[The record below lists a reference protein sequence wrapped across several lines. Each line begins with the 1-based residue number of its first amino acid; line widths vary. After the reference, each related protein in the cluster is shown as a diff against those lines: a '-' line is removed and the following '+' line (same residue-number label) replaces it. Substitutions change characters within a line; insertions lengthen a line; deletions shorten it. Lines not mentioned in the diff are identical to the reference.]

1 MPHEKKP
8 VWHVVREHAIH
19 YVIGGVFLSLTGFAP
34 EEWLARAANGLRL
47 PQDVLH
53 LGATGI
59 DPRMVTLIGGMG
71 LIGFGLLRRQRP
83 PLPAAAPATG
93 PPAETAA
100 PSAEARPDASA
111 PATDERAALALPN
124 KPSIAVLPFTNL
136 SGDPDQ
142 EYFSEGVVED
152 IITALSRASWLFVIA
167 RNSSFTYK
175 GRAVDVKQV
184 GRELGVRYVLE
195 GSVRK
200 AGGRVRITGQ
210 LIDATT
216 GAHLWADNFD
226 GMTEDVFQLQDSVT
240 ASVAGAIEPRLQRA
254 EIERA
259 LHKPTQNLDAYDYYL
274 RGLAAFH
281 RATAE
286 SVAEALELFNK
297 AVGLDPGYGAAY
309 GMAAWCF
316 GFRKSFGLLAAY
328 DSEIAEGVRLARLA
342 VSVGRD
348 DAMALWTGGHALAF
362 LGGELD
368 AGMQMIERACGLN
381 PNLASAW
388 MVAGW
393 TRVYRGEFAPAIAA
407 FERSLRLSPLDPFL
421 YVVQGGIACAHFLER
436 RYDDALAW
444 AEQSLNEQP
453 SWFSAARLRIAVLA
467 LSGRTEAARRA
478 WAELDRVQPGIRLAD
493 VDRWMPPFRRPE
505 DTALYSQGL
514 REAGVPE

>member
-1 MPHEKKP
+1 MADEKKP
-8 VWHVVREHAIH
+8 VWHVVREHALH

-34 EEWLARAANGLRL
+34 EEWLARAADGLRL
-47 PQDVLH
+47 PQEALH

-71 LIGFGLLRRQRP
+71 LIGFGLLRRQRH
-83 PLPAAAPATG
+83 PLPAAAAPEQPAK
-93 PPAETAA
+93 AA
-100 PSAEARPDASA
+100 PAPAAARPDPPA
-111 PATDERAALALPN
+111 PAADEPAALPLPN

-142 EYFSEGVVED
+142 EYFSDGVVED

-210 LIDATT
+210 LIDATA

-226 GMTEDVFQLQDSVT
+226 GTMEDVFDLQDRVT

-259 LHKPTQNLDAYDYYL
+259 LHKPTQSLDAYDYYL
-274 RGLAAFH
+274 RGIAAFH
-281 RATAE
+281 LWTGE
-286 SVAEALELFNK
+286 STSQALALFTK
-297 AVGLDPGYGAAY
+297 ALALDPGYGAAY
-309 GMAAWCF
+309 GMAAWIFC
-316 GFRKSFGLLAAY
+316 FRKSNRLLVAHEA
-328 DSEIAEGVRLARLA
+328 EVAEGVRLARLA

-348 DAMALWTGGHALAF
+348 DAMALWTGGHALAY

-368 AGMQMIERACGLN
+368 AGMQLIERACGLN

-393 TRVYRGEFAPAIAA
+393 TRVYRGESAPAIAA
-407 FERSLRLSPLDPFL
+407 FERSLLLSPLDPFL
-421 YVVQGGIACAHFLER
+421 YVLQCGIAYAHFLDR

-453 SWFSAARLRIAVLA
+453 SWFSASRLRTAALA

-478 WAELDRVQPGIRLAD
+478 WAELDRVQPGMRLAD

-505 DTALYSQGL
+505 DTALYVQGM
-514 REAGVPE
+514 REAGMPE